1 MNSSIKRMLAGDA
14 DAPRGVRHPG
24 PETPKGCGR
33 PAMDDASV
41 LLNSKSKFDFKLNR
55 GTIMRNH
62 MRSLL
67 VVLAAICAVP
77 ASAQA
82 PGPWTQVGMLTCKV
96 NPSIGFIIAGH
107 QSMECRFVPSTN
119 SPTQAYEGALNMV
132 GINIGIS
139 AGGIL
144 GWAVFAPTTGLPAGA
159 LAGEYVGAS
168 GDLGIGLG
176 AGANVLIGGSART
189 VALQPVSLEGSV
201 AVNVALGVSALKLR
215 PVF

>member
-1 MNSSIKRMLAGDA
+1 MYLI
-14 DAPRGVRHPG
+14 
-24 PETPKGCGR
+24 
-33 PAMDDASV
+33 
-41 LLNSKSKFDFKLNR
+41 
-55 GTIMRNH
+55 
-62 MRSLL
+62 RSLI
-67 VVLAAICAVP
+67 VLTALSMICAEA

-82 PGPWTQVGMLTCKV
+82 PSWTQVGMLTCKL

-119 SPTQAYEGALNMV
+119 SPPQAYEGALNMV

-201 AVNVALGVSALKLR
+201 AINVALGVSALKLR
-215 PVF
+215 PAF